1 LIETTIATLT
11 AAITSTT
18 LTAFAAKS
26 TKQAKGPD
34 AEVRAFA
41 F

>member
-1 LIETTIATLT
+1 LIETTLATLA
-11 AAITSTT
+11 AAITSTR
-18 LTAFAAKS
+18 LTGSMTKS

-34 AEVRAFA
+34 TEARAYA